1 MPRPRPA
8 ASRAGCADAR
18 RPAHLRLA
26 GPQLVTER
34 AALRLVLEQRNG
46 HLNDH
51 ARTSGYASMIT
62 AAGSEPGPGGVGPGA
77 VIRTGCADRGGGGQG
92 KHRMGLGHGGPD
104 ARSGLAVSLAEQPV
118 RLSGKFLGAA
128 VMLWSGHR
136 CSTCLVVLALGV
148 IPHAPGDLPYGGMPA
163 TATGPGTGRRIGA

>member
-18 RPAHLRLA
+18 RPAHLRPA
-26 GPQLVTER
+26 RPQLVTER

-51 ARTSGYASMIT
+51 ARTSRYASMIT

-77 VIRTGCADRGGGGQG
+77 GIRTGCADRGGGGQG
-92 KHRMGLGHGGPD
+92 KHRMGLGYGGPG
-104 ARSGLAVSLAEQPV
+104 ARGGLAVCPGRAACAPQRQVPRRGGNALV
-118 RLSGKFLGAA
+118 RSS
-128 VMLWSGHR
+128 MLHVSHR
-136 CSTCLVVLALGV
+136 LALEV
-148 IPHAPGDLPYGGMPA
+148 IPSLML
-163 TATGPGTGRRIGA
+163 RQ